1 MTVFFLFSS
10 SPLRTKQQLHSDPAR
25 LISTSAGKSCRKL
38 PGDSRTS
45 SRSERLSSRR
55 TAPRRHTE
63 GEATDR
69 SFLLPIHASINTACI
84 RMYEIYICTV
94 GTWPNFFSHI
104 GSRLACSFS
113 RTSWR
118 APSCEETKKGRK
130 KKTLNELK
138 CYEGKHSRNVQIKQI
153 PLQCYIIIYHIVLY
167 NEQILFKITQI
178 GQIKV
183 NKSFFS
189 SEQKLECKNLKCVDF

>member
-1 MTVFFLFSS
+1 MHQSIQ
-10 SPLRTKQQLHSDPAR
+10 RA
-25 LISTSAGKSCRKL
+25 
-38 PGDSRTS
+38 
-45 SRSERLSSRR
+45 SECM
-55 TAPRRHTE
+55 
-63 GEATDR
+63 
-69 SFLLPIHASINTACI
+69 IYI
-84 RMYEIYICTV
+84 YIYICTV

-167 NEQILFKITQI
+167 NEQILFKIIQI
-178 GQIKV
+178 GLIKV

-189 SEQKLECKNLKCVDF
+189 SEQKLECKNLKCVDFWMEFGWFFLSQTGFNCHIFNMYATQHNWVSK

>member
-1 MTVFFLFSS
+1 
-10 SPLRTKQQLHSDPAR
+10 
-25 LISTSAGKSCRKL
+25 
-38 PGDSRTS
+38 
-45 SRSERLSSRR
+45 
-55 TAPRRHTE
+55 
-63 GEATDR
+63 
-69 SFLLPIHASINTACI
+69 
-84 RMYEIYICTV
+84 MYEIYICTV

-138 CYEGKHSRNVQIKQI
+138 CYEGKHSINVQIQQI

-183 NKSFFS
+183 NKSFLS
-189 SEQKLECKNLKCVDF
+189 SEQKLECKNLKCVDFWMEFGWFFFGHKLDLIATFLIFMQHNTTESQSNMQSMLKRIKSE